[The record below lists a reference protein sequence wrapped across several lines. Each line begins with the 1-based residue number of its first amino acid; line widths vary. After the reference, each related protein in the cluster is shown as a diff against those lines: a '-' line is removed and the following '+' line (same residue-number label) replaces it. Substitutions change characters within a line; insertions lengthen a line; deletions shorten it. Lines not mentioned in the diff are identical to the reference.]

1 MGLDE
6 NVSKM
11 DVDRR
16 RQRRPVCGRHRPVEK
31 LSLVDVD
38 QLRPVEKRQ
47 DGRRRP
53 VEKFSY
59 LLLGGRSKGRTLQ
72 LQLTLKLSIKGK
84 KRKDSCFLR
93 FYISFNTEIFLEK
106 TKYLNI

>member
-1 MGLDE
+1 MFLVTNENMKLCLYMLFFFFLRVGLDE

-84 KRKDSCFLR
+84 KRK
-93 FYISFNTEIFLEK
+93 E
-106 TKYLNI
+106 